1 VKSRLFTI
9 ALRLLQLAAPGHSV
23 CAQDVLQKEAR
34 VGIVFAESNSTVGP
48 NVAAIRNRLREL
60 NWAEGRNLVLETRFA
75 EGHLERLPALVDE
88 LLLRKVD
95 VIITGGNPTVLA
107 VKRATSTIPIV
118 VVAMSDPVELGLVL
132 SLSRPGGNLTGLS
145 LGFSG
150 GFAGKWLEL
159 LHEMVPRLSALAVV
173 FNPENTASARYLA
186 DLEAAAAARGIKLRS
201 IGVYEAPRL
210 EHAFQQAKRSAQAVL
225 VLPDPF
231 VMYNRRRIVA
241 LAQQHRLPAMYGLLE
256 FTDDGGLIAYG
267 VDLVATSR
275 RGAEIA
281 DKILRGANPGDIPIE
296 QPTKFSLAVNLKTAQ
311 ELEITIPES
320 ILLRADE
327 VIK

>member
-9 ALRLLQLAAPGHSV
+9 ALSLLQLAAPGHSV

-150 GFAGKWLEL
+150 GFAGSGWSSFTKWCRAF
-159 LHEMVPRLSALAVV
+159 PR
-173 FNPENTASARYLA
+173 
-186 DLEAAAAARGIKLRS
+186 
-201 IGVYEAPRL
+201 
-210 EHAFQQAKRSAQAVL
+210 
-225 VLPDPF
+225 
-231 VMYNRRRIVA
+231 
-241 LAQQHRLPAMYGLLE
+241 
-256 FTDDGGLIAYG
+256 
-267 VDLVATSR
+267 SR
-275 RGAEIA
+275 
-281 DKILRGANPGDIPIE
+281 
-296 QPTKFSLAVNLKTAQ
+296 
-311 ELEITIPES
+311 
-320 ILLRADE
+320 
-327 VIK
+327 